1 MGYGVYIGRGRQLG
15 ASPSLTDTTTG
26 TPALTSSANSAML
39 LTAGQ
44 PSTNTTTTCIIMR
57 TTLEAAEDFGIF
69 TTPQLIAFLAE
80 HGIALSEAEA
90 ELGDSAYDAATL
102 CRWIGY

>member
-1 MGYGVYIGRGRQLG
+1 
-15 ASPSLTDTTTG
+15 
-26 TPALTSSANSAML
+26 
-39 LTAGQ
+39 
-44 PSTNTTTTCIIMR
+44 MR
-57 TTLEAAEDFGIF
+57 TTLEAAEDFGVF

>member
-1 MGYGVYIGRGRQLG
+1 M
-15 ASPSLTDTTTG
+15 
-26 TPALTSSANSAML
+26 
-39 LTAGQ
+39 
-44 PSTNTTTTCIIMR
+44 

-80 HGIALSEAEA
+80 HSLTLAEAEA

-102 CRWIGY
+102 RKWIGY